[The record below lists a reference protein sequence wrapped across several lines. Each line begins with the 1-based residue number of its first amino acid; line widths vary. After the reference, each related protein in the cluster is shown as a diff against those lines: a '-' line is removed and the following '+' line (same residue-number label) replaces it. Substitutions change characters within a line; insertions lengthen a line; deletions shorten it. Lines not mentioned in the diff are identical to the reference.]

1 MVDVKQLKYFVVSAD
16 VGSFSEAARILYTT
30 QSNVSKAIQ
39 ALEKSVGARLCVR
52 NHKGME
58 LTAQGRHVYRYAS
71 RILSEMEALEDISN
85 SGEKEWLRIS
95 YTPSSWFA
103 SRVMEYYNLHYE
115 EHIPCQVMTD
125 TVKNIMNRV
134 RDDKDDVGFV
144 FVLSGQKEAFQYEVK
159 KHHLEFSL
167 LCETRAM
174 LFLGEK
180 HPLHDRTTLSEEETR
195 NLRSIQCYQD
205 EFRDTKYW
213 TLEDR
218 SGTVIS
224 QMEVCMITNSDY
236 VMERM
241 MKGSQLVNISG
252 DYLTRN
258 KDTGMLK
265 GIPLSKENGTIYF
278 GYLKRENQPLTPLAQ
293 SFVSYIVQALDK

>member
-1 MVDVKQLKYFVVSAD
+1 MVDMKQLKYFVVSAD

-95 YTPSSWFA
+95 YTPSS
-103 SRVMEYYNLHYE
+103 
-115 EHIPCQVMTD
+115 C
-125 TVKNIMNRV
+125 
-134 RDDKDDVGFV
+134 FV

-167 LCETRAM
+167 LCETQAM

-180 HPLHDRTTLSEEETR
+180 HPLHDRTTLSEEETY

-213 TLEDR
+213 TLENR

-224 QMEVCMITNSDY
+224 QMEVGMITNSDY

-265 GIPLSKENGTIYF
+265 GIPLSRENGTIYF
-278 GYLKRENQPLTPLAQ
+278 GYLKRENLPLTLLAQ
-293 SFVSYIVQALDK
+293 SFVSYIAQALDK